1 MFEFFRENV
10 RKLKASFKYHWQ
22 FSRITVRL
30 EVCGNNYLFAFH
42 LFLGIFLIKKNEEYN
57 TEIEKK
63 NISYSL
69 GIQRGGEGDFN
80 LKKNLDRY
88 IIKLNHAFIWI
99 PSWYQR
105 NSWQAN

>member
-42 LFLGIFLIKKNEEYN
+42 LLLGLFLIKKNEEYN

-63 NISYSL
+63 TFYIVSEYNVGWL
-69 GIQRGGEGDFN
+69 Q
-80 LKKNLDRY
+80 LDE
-88 IIKLNHAFIWI
+88 KL
-99 PSWYQR
+99 R
-105 NSWQAN
+105 